1 MRVGIVTPAF
11 NIAPYI
17 GDAIRSVL
25 AQTHPDWTMTVV
37 DDGSTDG
44 TAAVVEGF
52 ADPRIRLLRQRN
64 AGVSIARNR
73 GLAADRSDAV
83 LFLDGDDWLSPDALA
98 TLSATL
104 RADRTAVAAVGP
116 YATVPRRGRV
126 RAPASG
132 ALLESLLVRNLFVN
146 GGHVLIHRAVVDA
159 TGTFHP
165 GLRFGE
171 DWEYWTRLA
180 RLGPFAASA
189 SRAPVLF
196 VRERMDGAY
205 RGMAARPESVRPC
218 MEAIFNAPA
227 LKARF
232 DPTTLTRLR
241 RRAEAENDWVVG
253 RELIRHGHSGQGLP
267 FLRRSVRAKPS
278 VKRLALLAMAELF
291 QARVAP
297 FRPYPVPETA

>member
-1 MRVGIVTPAF
+1 M
-11 NIAPYI
+11 
-17 GDAIRSVL
+17 
-25 AQTHPDWTMTVV
+25 
-37 DDGSTDG
+37 
-44 TAAVVEGF
+44 
-52 ADPRIRLLRQRN
+52 
-64 AGVSIARNR
+64 
-73 GLAADRSDAV
+73 
-83 LFLDGDDWLSPDALA
+83 
-98 TLSATL
+98 
-104 RADRTAVAAVGP
+104 
-116 YATVPRRGRV
+116 

-232 DPTTLTRLR
+232 YPTTLTRLR

-278 VKRLALLAMAELF
+278 VKRLALLAAAELF